1 MIDRNIY
8 LFEDINESS
17 ALEIVSR
24 INYINEIDDME
35 EQALISE
42 IDSLVGEG
50 LLKEGSLRGLPAR
63 EPISIE
69 VNSHGGSSP
78 AGFSIITAIQNSE
91 TPIIGYVTGNCMSMA
106 IPIIASCDFR
116 IASEFSKFMIHDVY
130 SASEGKFNDLNSS
143 LDYVSSVREDYI
155 RVTSKYTNLTSD
167 EVKEITDR
175 NSDFFF
181 SPEEA
186 LEMGL
191 VDSIDNQDIDEDLYF
206 DRLYGANEI
215 EGENVE
221 SAPEEDGEDVESI
234 AFRKNIEEESKKV
247 VSELVDTIVEGR
259 EKASEGPVL
268 GEITDE
274 ELVSQEKSI
283 MTYPE
288 SRRSEITIDSS
299 DVKGYSLYIDEE
311 GNVITSN
318 SKNKTDGLFSRI
330 AKALGYVMKG

>member
-1 MIDRNIY
+1 MNNLNGTQIVDRNIY
-8 LFEDINESS
+8 LFEDISESS

-24 INYINEIDDME
+24 INHINEIDDME
-35 EQALISE
+35 EQVLISE

-191 VDSIDNQDIDEDLYF
+191 VDSIDSQEVSEEFYLDKLYGTNEVESDKLESLKEVEKTTTHINSEDAEIEELIKQAKADMGLIGDSDIDK
-206 DRLYGANEI
+206 EI
-215 EGENVE
+215 KRRVNQE
-221 SAPEEDGEDVESI
+221 I
-234 AFRKNIEEESKKV
+234 AEINSPKAKT
-247 VSELVDTIVEGR
+247 VSDKI
-259 EKASEGPVL
+259 
-268 GEITDE
+268 
-274 ELVSQEKSI
+274 
-283 MTYPE
+283 
-288 SRRSEITIDSS
+288 SEI
-299 DVKGYSLYIDEE
+299 
-311 GNVITSN
+311 
-318 SKNKTDGLFSRI
+318 FSIIRS
-330 AKALGYVMKG
+330 